1 MIEVHKLGMS
11 CVLVATL
18 VATGCGAP
26 HPPQTSAAE
35 TKAEVPSAVPTRFNK
50 ASLVGCWTW
59 LQEGGANWLCFD
71 EIGHYVIVV
80 SYDGEGGDSVGKYI
94 LMPDGQL
101 VFDKVDEFIRT
112 RHLTVVRD
120 NTTEISLH
128 GRSENNASILM
139 KLKKDNKN
147 DFYKEIARTYF

>member
-11 CVLVATL
+11 CVLAATL
-18 VATGCGAP
+18 VAGGCIAP

-35 TKAEVPSAVPTRFNK
+35 TRTGVPSAVPARFNK

-59 LQEGGANWLCFD
+59 LQEDGANWLCFD

-94 LMPDGQL
+94 LTPDGQL
-101 VFDKVDEFIRT
+101 FFNKVDEIIRT
-112 RHLTVVRD
+112 RHLTVVRK
-120 NTTEISLH
+120 NTSEISLH
-128 GRSENNASILM
+128 GMSENNVSILM

-147 DFYKEIARTYF
+147 GFYKEISRTYF